1 MDSNKD
7 GSQRTWEM
15 EEVEEKRTTDPS
27 LPFLDQRKMKTAR
40 PAPTDPTED
49 RPECQEAT
57 DKMHPQTSPN
67 PGTNKKLHPLDYL
80 IPLYVPSNSTPWATT
95 HHHVFHILF
104 ADFAQEGEDIPV
116 AVAQRSSVVD
126 CRQAVRTSQQE
137 IMIGRCEDAANNT
150 YPAVGQTPGQ
160 RRQWCRAGSHRR
172 RRNEDHLAV
181 PGVCQHVARERLAF
195 ISEGHSPIRHLRMH
209 PVAVSFAEGVNCLTY
224 MIEDI
229 EREPLSPYLFILFV
243 TDLINIFNDSTL
255 PGIYLPNFGTVHL
268 LMYADDIILIG
279 ESKINLQIKINMLKK
294 YFETNHL
301 TLNESK
307 SKIMV
312 FRNGGRPAKSDKW
325 FWGDQL
331 LTVTSKYLYL
341 GYPLTTT
348 ISFSQVASYFKGKAL
363 AATGEVW
370 KIMEKSRLNSFGSSM
385 KLLDSI
391 ILSTLLYS
399 APIWANEKYKI
410 LDQIQNNYL
419 RQLLNLPSNTPGYIL
434 RMETG
439 RFSLGVTATKLIL
452 KFWLRILKM
461 EKSRLPAIC
470 LAQLWET
477 STLTNTF
484 IGFTENLMIILN
496 STGFI
501 RTPLRIVWFDVTF
514 RPEVRRRS
522 TQHVL
527 LPCRGIASEQTSAQ
541 LLGVRWTDKRTNLSI
556 LHESNPGRSLES
568 QIYVNKD
575 CPTSDI

>member
-1 MDSNKD
+1 MEI
-7 GSQRTWEM
+7 WM
-15 EEVEEKRTTDPS
+15 EEVESEKRKENRVFVDLKKAFDTVPHSLLWSKLGELGLDFRFVNLIRNYFEQMTTTVRWNG
-27 LPFLDQRKMKTAR
+27 LF
-40 PAPTDPTED
+40 TE
-49 RPECQEAT
+49 PI
-57 DKMHPQTSPN
+57 K
-67 PGTNKKLHPLDYL
+67 
-80 IPLYVPSNSTPWATT
+80 I
-95 HHHVFHILF
+95 
-104 ADFAQEGEDIPV
+104 
-116 AVAQRSSVVD
+116 RS
-126 CRQAVRTSQQE
+126 
-137 IMIGRCEDAANNT
+137 
-150 YPAVGQTPGQ
+150 
-160 RRQWCRAGSHRR
+160 
-172 RRNEDHLAV
+172 
-181 PGVCQHVARERLAF
+181 GVLQ
-195 ISEGHSPIRHLRMH
+195 G
-209 PVAVSFAEGVNCLTY
+209 
-224 MIEDI
+224 
-229 EREPLSPYLFILFV
+229 EPLSPYLFILFV

-419 RQLLNLPSNTPGYIL
+419 RRLLNLPSNTPGYIL

-461 EKSRLPAIC
+461 E
-470 LAQLWET
+470 
-477 STLTNTF
+477 F
-484 IGFTENLMIILN
+484 
-496 STGFI
+496 
-501 RTPLRIVWFDVTF
+501 LR
-514 RPEVRRRS
+514 
-522 TQHVL
+522 
-527 LPCRGIASEQTSAQ
+527 
-541 LLGVRWTDKRTNLSI
+541 
-556 LHESNPGRSLES
+556 
-568 QIYVNKD
+568 
-575 CPTSDI
+575 